1 MLRQTVKPDS
11 LWRERRGDEDAG
23 NTGRDCMSGLYFGRS
38 AGKLIRM
45 ILATHSV
52 ANILSIDVSIE
63 RRAAPELNDY
73 IV

>member
-1 MLRQTVKPDS
+1 
-11 LWRERRGDEDAG
+11 
-23 NTGRDCMSGLYFGRS
+23 MSGLYFGRS

-52 ANILSIDVSIE
+52 ANLLSIDVSIE